1 MSEITE
7 LVFGT
12 GNKAKIQ
19 QVQDALGKGFIVK
32 GINEFGVDI
41 EVVEDGTTAQE
52 NARKK
57 SIAYAK
63 ALGRT
68 VFSMDNALYFKDV
81 PDSEQPGLY
90 VRRIGGI
97 ERSSDQ
103 EMVDSYAALVRQ
115 YGEQLE
121 GWWEYG
127 LSIANAEGN
136 SVEDSIISPRLFV
149 AKQSSRIVPGY
160 PLESIQ
166 IDPET
171 GKYVS
176 EMTSEEQVA
185 FWQRTIGEPLSRFVR
200 ANVNL

>member
-1 MSEITE
+1 MSEATE

-19 QVQDALGKGFIVK
+19 QVQDALGEDFIVR
-32 GINEFGVDI
+32 GINEFGTNI
-41 EVVEDGTTAQE
+41 EVEEDGTTAQE
-52 NARKK
+52 NAKKK
-57 SIAYAK
+57 SVAYTR

-68 VFSMDNALYFKDV
+68 VFSMDNALYFKGVAD
-81 PDSEQPGLY
+81 DEQPGLY

-97 ERSSDQ
+97 ERSSDE
-103 EMVDSYAALVRQ
+103 EMVESYAEFVRR

-127 LSIANAEGN
+127 LSIAKADGT
-136 SVEDSIISPRLFV
+136 SIEDSIISPRLFV
-149 AKQSSRIVPGY
+149 AKPSDKVVPGY

-166 IDPET
+166 IDPVT

-176 EMTSEEQVA
+176 EMSSEEQVV

-200 ANVNL
+200 ANI

>member
-1 MSEITE
+1 MKEPVE

-12 GNKAKIQ
+12 SNKAKIR
-19 QVQDALGKGFIVK
+19 QVQDALGEGFIVR
-32 GINEFGVDI
+32 GINDFGVDI
-41 EVVEDGTTAQE
+41 DIVEDGNTAQE

-57 SIAYAK
+57 SVAYAK

-68 VFSMDNALYFKDV
+68 VFSMDNALYFKGLSDN
-81 PDSEQPGLY
+81 EQPGLY

-103 EMVDSYAALVRQ
+103 EMVESYANLVQ
-115 YGEQLE
+115 QHGGQLE

-127 LSIANAEGN
+127 LSIAQTQG
-136 SVEDSIISPRLFV
+136 SSIEDSIISPRIFV
-149 AKQSSRIVPGY
+149 AKQSSKIVPGY

-171 GKYVS
+171 GKYIS
-176 EMTSEEQVA
+176 EMTTEEQAA
-185 FWQRTIGEPLSRFVR
+185 FWQHTIGEPLNAFIRT
-200 ANVNL
+200 NT

>member
-1 MSEITE
+1 MSEATE

-12 GNKAKIQ
+12 GNKAKIK
-19 QVQDALGKGFIVK
+19 QVQDALGEDFIIK
-32 GINEFGVDI
+32 GITDFGIAIDV
-41 EVVEDGTTAQE
+41 EEDGKTAQE

-57 SIAYAK
+57 SVAYAK

-81 PDSEQPGLY
+81 PDNEQPGLY

-97 ERSSDQ
+97 ERSNDQ
-103 EMVDSYAALVRQ
+103 EMVDSYAAFVRQ
-115 YGEQLE
+115 RGEQLE

-127 LSIANAEGN
+127 LSIANASGD

-149 AKQSSRIVPGY
+149 AKQSDKVVAGY

-176 EMTSEEQVA
+176 EMTSEEQAA
-185 FWQRTIGEPLSRFVR
+185 FWQRTIGEPLNRFIR
-200 ANVNL
+200 ANS